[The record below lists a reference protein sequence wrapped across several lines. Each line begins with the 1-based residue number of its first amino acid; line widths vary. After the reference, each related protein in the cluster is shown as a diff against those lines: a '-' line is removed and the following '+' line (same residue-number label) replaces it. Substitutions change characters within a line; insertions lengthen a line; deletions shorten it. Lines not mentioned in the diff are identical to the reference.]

1 MVIIRAKVL
10 IINRK
15 NKPPPFRNP
24 LTNKQKL
31 NFKLP
36 RRESLSSAVGYIT
49 KKALENSK
57 AFVGAEGVEPP
68 TLCL

>member
-1 MVIIRAKVL
+1 MVINHAKIQ
-10 IINRK
+10 IISRK

-36 RRESLSSAVGYIT
+36 RRESLSSAVG
-49 KKALENSK
+49 
-57 AFVGAEGVEPP
+57 
-68 TLCL
+68 